1 MQEQQNKRQPSIGYE
16 RLQIGSVL
24 LGVAI
29 IFLTT
34 SIFAA
39 LIDAIL
45 ATAAPDVREADWY
58 ALVRSGLCMYLLAM
72 PLSLLF
78 FCMGRATPSE
88 HREKLSLPVLLGLAA
103 IALTLTYLCNLL
115 GTTVNVLVGAITGEM
130 PAHALGDA
138 TTTSPLWT
146 NLIFVGILAPVTEEL
161 FFRKLVIDRLRRYG
175 DLFAVLFSGVIFGLV
190 HGNLYQF
197 FYACAMGIFF
207 GYLYLRTGRL
217 RYTVLLH
224 ALINLF
230 GAVYASEMLKA
241 LDPTLF
247 AADPLK
253 ALAASPTGA
262 TMLVIYVAVLALSF
276 IGAIVAAV
284 LLALRWVK
292 GYRFAPPARKF
303 SANEWVQVLALNPAL
318 WVFAVF
324 VVMMFL

>member
-1 MQEQQNKRQPSIGYE
+1 MQPQPNKHQPSIGYE

-34 SIFAA
+34 SIFSAI
-39 LIDAIL
+39 IDVIL
-45 ATAAPDVREADWY
+45 ATAAPDVRESDGY
-58 ALVRSGLCMYLLAM
+58 ALVRSGVSMYLLAM

-88 HREKLSLPVLLGLAA
+88 REETLSIPVLLGLAA

-115 GTTVNVLVGAITGEM
+115 GTLVNFLVGTVTGEV
-130 PAHALGDA
+130 PEHALENA

-146 NLIFVGILAPVTEEL
+146 NLIFVGILAPVMEEL

-175 DLFAVLFSGVIFGLV
+175 DLFAMLFSGVIFGLV

-197 FYACAMGIFF
+197 FYACAMGVFF
-207 GYLYLRTGRL
+207 GYLYLRTGKL
-217 RYTVLLH
+217 RYTVALH
-224 ALINLF
+224 VFINLF

-247 AADPLK
+247 SADPLA
-253 ALAASPTGA
+253 ALAASPAGA
-262 TMLVIYVAVLALSF
+262 VMLVIYVAVLALSF
-276 IGAIVAAV
+276 LGATVAAV
-284 LLALRWVK
+284 SLLRTWV
-292 GYRFAPPARKF
+292 GRYRTAPPAQSF
-303 SANEWVQVLALNPAL
+303 SAREWMRILALNPAL
-318 WVFAVF
+318 WVFAIY